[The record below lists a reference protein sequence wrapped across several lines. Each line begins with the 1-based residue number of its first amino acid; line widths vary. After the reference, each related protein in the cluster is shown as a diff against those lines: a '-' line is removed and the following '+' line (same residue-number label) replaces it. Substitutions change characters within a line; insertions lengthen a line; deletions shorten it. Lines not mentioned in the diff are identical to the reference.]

1 MDYFQHQIELE
12 LIQKQANNNTLDLL
26 TGKITFN
33 KLMNSNNN
41 NIPLLVYSDINNLK
55 IKDKLDVIESMIE
68 YFTEEEEYE
77 KCAELVKIKNKLW
90 N

>member
-1 MDYFQHQIELE
+1 MQE
-12 LIQKQANNNTLDLL
+12 QANNNTFALL

-33 KLMNSNNN
+33 KLMNSNRDT
-41 NIPLLVYSDINNLK
+41 IPLLVYSDINDLK

-77 KCAELVKIKNKLW
+77 KCAELVKIKNKL
-90 N
+90 